1 MEKSLID
8 MQNNFFATNLK
19 FLRTKKGLE
28 QKDISDFLGLKSS
41 TSVTNWE
48 KGTNLARAGH
58 LSELAS
64 FFGVSLHDLM
74 NVDLTKASTPELTN
88 KDEQDIQKD
97 IETLIK
103 KLDDGLYSKD
113 TAEYDEE
120 TRQLLIASLEQVA
133 MIAKLASKKFKPR
146 NFKETKES

>member
-1 MEKSLID
+1 

-28 QKDISDFLGLKSS
+28 QKDISDFLGLKSP

-74 NVDLTKASTPELTN
+74 NVDLTKASTPELIN

-97 IETLIK
+97 IEILIK

-113 TAEYDEE
+113 TAEHDEE

-146 NFKETKES
+146 NFKETKEP

>member
-1 MEKSLID
+1 

-28 QKDISDFLGLKSS
+28 QIDISDFLGLKS
-41 TSVTNWE
+41 TTYVTNWE

-74 NVDLTKASTPELTN
+74 NVDLTKASTPELIN

-97 IETLIK
+97 TETLIK

-146 NFKETKES
+146 NFKETKEP

>member
-1 MEKSLID
+1 

-28 QKDISDFLGLKSS
+28 QKDISDFLGLKSP

-74 NVDLTKASTPELTN
+74 NVDLTKASTPELIN

-97 IETLIK
+97 IEILIK

-133 MIAKLASKKFKPR
+133 MIAKLASKKFKLR
-146 NFKETKES
+146 NFKETKEP

>member
-1 MEKSLID
+1 

-28 QKDISDFLGLKSS
+28 QKDISDFLGLKSP

-74 NVDLTKASTPELTN
+74 NVDLTKASTPELIN

-103 KLDDGLYSKD
+103 
-113 TAEYDEE
+113 
-120 TRQLLIASLEQVA
+120 
-133 MIAKLASKKFKPR
+133 
-146 NFKETKES
+146 N

>member
-1 MEKSLID
+1 

-28 QKDISDFLGLKSS
+28 QKDISDFLGLKSP

-48 KGTNLARAGH
+48 KETNLARAGH

-74 NVDLTKASTPELTN
+74 NVDLTKASTPELIN

-146 NFKETKES
+146 NFKETKEP

>member
-1 MEKSLID
+1 

-28 QKDISDFLGLKSS
+28 QKDISDFLGLKSP

-74 NVDLTKASTPELTN
+74 NVDLTKASTPELIN

-97 IETLIK
+97 IEILIK

-133 MIAKLASKKFKPR
+133 MIAKLASKKFKLR
-146 NFKETKES
+146 NFNETKEP

>member
-1 MEKSLID
+1 

-28 QKDISDFLGLKSS
+28 QKDISDFLGLKSP

-74 NVDLTKASTPELTN
+74 NVDLTKASTPELIN

>member
-1 MEKSLID
+1 

-28 QKDISDFLGLKSS
+28 QKDISDFLGLKSP

-74 NVDLTKASTPELTN
+74 NVDLTKASTPELIN
-88 KDEQDIQKD
+88 KDEQDIQKN

-146 NFKETKES
+146 NFKETKEP

>member
-1 MEKSLID
+1 

-28 QKDISDFLGLKSS
+28 QKDISDFLGLKSP

-74 NVDLTKASTPELTN
+74 NVDLTKASTPELIN
-88 KDEQDIQKD
+88 KDEQDIKKD

-146 NFKETKES
+146 NFKETKEP

>member
-1 MEKSLID
+1 

-28 QKDISDFLGLKSS
+28 QKDISDFLGLKSP

-58 LSELAS
+58 LSELAT

-74 NVDLTKASTPELTN
+74 NVDLTKASTPELIN

-146 NFKETKES
+146 NFKETKEP

>member
-1 MEKSLID
+1 

-28 QKDISDFLGLKSS
+28 QKDISDFLGLKSP

-74 NVDLTKASTPELTN
+74 NVDLTKASTLELIN

-146 NFKETKES
+146 NFKETKEP

>member
-1 MEKSLID
+1 

-28 QKDISDFLGLKSS
+28 QKDISDFLGLKSP

-74 NVDLTKASTPELTN
+74 NVDLTKASTPELIN

-97 IETLIK
+97 TETLIK

-146 NFKETKES
+146 NFKETKEP

>member
-1 MEKSLID
+1 

-28 QKDISDFLGLKSS
+28 QKDISDFLGLKSP

-146 NFKETKES
+146 NFKETKEP

>member
-1 MEKSLID
+1 

-28 QKDISDFLGLKSS
+28 QKDISDFLGLKSP

-74 NVDLTKASTPELTN
+74 NVDLTKASTPELIN

-120 TRQLLIASLEQVA
+120 TRQLLIASLKQVA
-133 MIAKLASKKFKPR
+133 IIAKLTSKNSSR
-146 NFKETKES
+146 

>member
-1 MEKSLID
+1 

-58 LSELAS
+58 LPELAS

>member
-1 MEKSLID
+1 

-28 QKDISDFLGLKSS
+28 QKDISDFLGLKSP

-74 NVDLTKASTPELTN
+74 NVDLTKASTPELIN

-97 IETLIK
+97 IETLIR
-103 KLDDGLYSKD
+103 KLDDRLYSKD

-146 NFKETKES
+146 NFKETKEP

>member
-1 MEKSLID
+1 

-28 QKDISDFLGLKSS
+28 QKDISDFLDLKSP

-120 TRQLLIASLEQVA
+120 TRQLLIASLKQVA
-133 MIAKLASKKFKPR
+133 IIAKLTSKNSSR
-146 NFKETKES
+146 

>member
-1 MEKSLID
+1 

-28 QKDISDFLGLKSS
+28 QKDISDFLGLKSP

-74 NVDLTKASTPELTN
+74 NVDLTKASTLELIN

-133 MIAKLASKKFKPR
+133 IIEKLASKKLKPR

>member
-1 MEKSLID
+1 

-28 QKDISDFLGLKSS
+28 QKDILDFLGLKSP

-74 NVDLTKASTPELTN
+74 NVDLTKASTPELIN
-88 KDEQDIQKD
+88 KDEQDIQKN

-146 NFKETKES
+146 NFKETKEP

>member
-1 MEKSLID
+1 

-28 QKDISDFLGLKSS
+28 QKDISDFLGLKSP

-103 KLDDGLYSKD
+103 KLDDELYSKD

-146 NFKETKES
+146 NFKETKEP

>member
-1 MEKSLID
+1 

-28 QKDISDFLGLKSS
+28 QKDISDFLGLNSP

-74 NVDLTKASTPELTN
+74 NVDLTKASTPELIN

-146 NFKETKES
+146 NFKETKEP

>member
-1 MEKSLID
+1 

-28 QKDISDFLGLKSS
+28 QKNISDFLGLKSP

-48 KGTNLARAGH
+48 KGTNLARAAH

-74 NVDLTKASTPELTN
+74 NVDLTKASTPELIN

-146 NFKETKES
+146 NFKETKEP

>member
-1 MEKSLID
+1 

-28 QKDISDFLGLKSS
+28 QKDISDFLGLKSP

-103 KLDDGLYSKD
+103 KLDDELYSKD

-133 MIAKLASKKFKPR
+133 MIAKLASKKFKQK
-146 NFKETKES
+146 NFKETKEP

>member
-1 MEKSLID
+1 

-28 QKDISDFLGLKSS
+28 QKDISDFLGLKSP

-74 NVDLTKASTPELTN
+74 NVDLTKASTPELIN

-97 IETLIK
+97 IEILIK

-133 MIAKLASKKFKPR
+133 IIEKLASKKFKPR

>member
-1 MEKSLID
+1 

-28 QKDISDFLGLKSS
+28 QKDISDFLGLKSP

-74 NVDLTKASTPELTN
+74 NVDLTKASTPELIN

-103 KLDDGLYSKD
+103 KLHDGLYSKD

-146 NFKETKES
+146 NFKETKEP

>member
-1 MEKSLID
+1 

-28 QKDISDFLGLKSS
+28 QKDILDFLGLKSP

-74 NVDLTKASTPELTN
+74 NVDLTKASTPELIN

-120 TRQLLIASLEQVA
+120 TRQLLISSLEQA
-133 MIAKLASKKFKPR
+133 ARIAKIAAKEKFTPKKFKVI
-146 NFKETKES
+146 KE

>member
-1 MEKSLID
+1 

-28 QKDISDFLGLKSS
+28 QKDISDFLGLKSP

-74 NVDLTKASTPELTN
+74 NVDLTKASTPELIN

-146 NFKETKES
+146 NFKETKEP

>member
-1 MEKSLID
+1 

-28 QKDISDFLGLKSS
+28 QKDILDFLGLKSP

-74 NVDLTKASTPELTN
+74 NVDLTKASTPELIN

-97 IETLIK
+97 IEILIK

-146 NFKETKES
+146 NFKETKEP

>member
-1 MEKSLID
+1 

-74 NVDLTKASTPELTN
+74 NVDLTKASTPELIN

-97 IETLIK
+97 IEILIK

-146 NFKETKES
+146 NFKETKEP

>member
-1 MEKSLID
+1 

-28 QKDISDFLGLKSS
+28 QKDISDFLGLKSP

-74 NVDLTKASTPELTN
+74 NVDLTKASTPELIN

-120 TRQLLIASLEQVA
+120 TRQLLISSLEQVA

-146 NFKETKES
+146 NFKETKEP

>member
-1 MEKSLID
+1 

-28 QKDISDFLGLKSS
+28 QKDILDFLGLKSP

-74 NVDLTKASTPELTN
+74 NVDLTKASTPELIN

-103 KLDDGLYSKD
+103 KLDDGVYSKD

-146 NFKETKES
+146 NFKETKEP

>member
-1 MEKSLID
+1 

-28 QKDISDFLGLKSS
+28 QKDISDFLGLKSP

-64 FFGVSLHDLM
+64 FFSVSLHDLM

-133 MIAKLASKKFKPR
+133 MIAKFASKKFKPR
-146 NFKETKES
+146 NFKKTKEP

>member
-1 MEKSLID
+1 

>member
-1 MEKSLID
+1 

-28 QKDISDFLGLKSS
+28 QKDISDFLGLKSP

-74 NVDLTKASTPELTN
+74 NVDLTKASTLELIN

>member
-1 MEKSLID
+1 

-28 QKDISDFLGLKSS
+28 QKDISDFLGLKSP

-74 NVDLTKASTPELTN
+74 NVDLTKASTPELIN

-97 IETLIK
+97 IEILIK

-146 NFKETKES
+146 NFKETKEP

>member
-1 MEKSLID
+1 

-28 QKDISDFLGLKSS
+28 QKDISDFLGLKSP

-74 NVDLTKASTPELTN
+74 NVDLTKASTPELIN

-97 IETLIK
+97 IEILIK

>member
-1 MEKSLID
+1 

-28 QKDISDFLGLKSS
+28 QKDILDFLGLKSP

-74 NVDLTKASTPELTN
+74 NVDLTKASTPELIN

-146 NFKETKES
+146 NFKETKEL